1 MKMFQAARDTLLQ
14 AFYDGEVDPLIRNWP
29 QYPEN
34 VHIQRA
40 IKLLSAPGPERSL
53 LHLVQAIW
61 VLLIA
66 LELRVLAA
74 CNGNYIRRPRCSR
87 CHQAP
92 PLPGQT
98 ACRACLTAYQRERT
112 ARRAAQQAAQPVAEA
127 KPVVEGPTA
136 MRQTKIGFV

>member
-1 MKMFQAARDTLLQ
+1 MKPFQAARDTLLQ
-14 AFYDGEVDPLIRNWP
+14 AFYDGQVLPLLKDWEK
-29 QYPEN
+29 YPEN

-74 CNGNYIRRPRCSR
+74 CNGSYIRRPRSSR
-87 CHQAP
+87 CHRAS
-92 PLPGQT
+92 PLPGQR
-98 ACRACLTAYQRERT
+98 ACRACLTAYQRERL
-112 ARRAAQQAAQPVAEA
+112 ARRAAQQ
-127 KPVVEGPTA
+127 TA
-136 MRQTKIGFV
+136 PNESNG